1 MWRDQPWW
9 FRNAR
14 QYGIVIVLL
23 LAVVGAFIGVPDFNT
38 EENLGNVMTQSAA
51 LGVLAIGQT
60 FVILCGLIDL
70 SVGQLL
76 GLIVVLSCDFAAG
89 RPEWFVAATAMALG
103 LGAASGAITG
113 MLNNWLRIHP
123 LILTFGLLSILQG
136 IIFLY
141 TDRSIGQAP
150 PQFSWLA
157 NAKLGGVPAAAL
169 VLALLTA
176 TAHLVLTRTAV
187 GRHVYAVG
195 GNEEN
200 ARRAGIDTQGVKL
213 FAFVISGVS
222 AGFAAVL
229 VAGRLGTGFPSAGSG
244 YELDAVVAVVLG
256 GTSLAGGTGNV
267 VCTVAAAFVLGLIS
281 NALNLLQISAFVQ
294 ILVKGLIVIGAI
306 LVNQPAEERP

>member
-1 MWRDQPWW
+1 MWRDRRWW
-9 FRNAR
+9 FRDAR

-23 LAVVGAFIGVPDFNT
+23 LVVVGALIGVPDFNT
-38 EENLGNVMTQSAA
+38 EENLGNVVTQSAA
-51 LGVLAIGQT
+51 LGVLSVGQT

-89 RPEWFVAATAMALG
+89 RSEWFIPAIAMALG
-103 LGAASGAITG
+103 LGAVSGAITG
-113 MLNNWLRIHP
+113 LLNNWLRIHP

-150 PQFSWLA
+150 PQFAWLA
-157 NAKLGGVPAAAL
+157 NGRLGGLPAAAL
-169 VLALLTA
+169 VLALLTT
-176 TAHLVLTRTAV
+176 TAHLVLTHTAI
-187 GRHVYAVG
+187 GRHVFAVG

-200 ARRAGIDTQGVKL
+200 ARRAGINTHGVKL
-213 FAFVISGVS
+213 FAFVTSGVS

-229 VAGRLGTGFPSAGSG
+229 VAGRLGTGFPNAGSG

-256 GTSLAGGTGNV
+256 GASLAGGAGNV

-294 ILVKGLIVIGAI
+294 ILVKGLIVVGAI
-306 LVNQPAEERP
+306 LVNQPDEERP

>member
-1 MWRDQPWW
+1 MWGDRAWWLRD
-9 FRNAR
+9 AR
-14 QYGIVIVLL
+14 QYAIVIVLL
-23 LAVVGAFIGVPDFNT
+23 LALVGALIGVPDFNT
-38 EENLGNVMTQSAA
+38 EENLGNVVTQSAP

-76 GLIVVLSCDFAAG
+76 GLIVVFSCDFAAG
-89 RPEWFVAATAMALG
+89 RSEWFVAALTMALG

-113 MLNNWLRIHP
+113 VLNNWLRIHP

-136 IIFLY
+136 VIFLY

-150 PQFSWLA
+150 PQFAWLA
-157 NAKLGGVPAAAL
+157 NGRLGGLPAAAL
-169 VLALLTA
+169 FLALLTA
-176 TAHLVLTRTAV
+176 AAHLVLTRTAV
-187 GRHVYAVG
+187 GRHLYAVG

-200 ARRAGIDTQGVKL
+200 ARRAGINTRAVKL

-222 AGFAAVL
+222 AGLAAVL
-229 VAGRLGTGFPSAGSG
+229 VAGRLGTGFPNAGSG

-267 VCTVAAAFVLGLIS
+267 LCTVAAAFVLGLIS

-306 LVNQPAEERP
+306 LVNQPTEERP

>member
-9 FRNAR
+9 FRDAR

-38 EENLGNVMTQSAA
+38 EENLGNVVTQSAA

-76 GLIVVLSCDFAAG
+76 GLIVVVSCDVAAG
-89 RPEWFVAATAMALG
+89 RPGWFVATITMALG

-113 MLNNWLRIHP
+113 LLNNWLRIHP

-150 PQFSWLA
+150 PQFAWLA
-157 NAKLGGVPAAAL
+157 NGRLGGVPVAAL

-200 ARRAGIDTQGVKL
+200 ARRAGIDTHGVKL

-229 VAGRLGTGFPSAGSG
+229 VAGRLGTGFPNAGSG

-294 ILVKGLIVIGAI
+294 ILVKGLIVISAI